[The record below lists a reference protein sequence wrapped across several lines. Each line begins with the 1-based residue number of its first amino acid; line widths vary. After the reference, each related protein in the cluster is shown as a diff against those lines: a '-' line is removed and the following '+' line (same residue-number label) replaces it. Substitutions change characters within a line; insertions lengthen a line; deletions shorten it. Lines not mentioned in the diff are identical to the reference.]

1 MTNKGEY
8 RQVFAL
14 GMPMAVSLCLLETD
28 VMQAFTDAGSTL
40 KAFWFGAIG
49 TVMGAVVAFGAVGH
63 FLGPNGWKIAS
74 SLCASYVG
82 GSVNYAAT
90 AQALGLNSPSMLAA
104 GMAADNLA
112 MAVYFGIIMSIPVDR
127 TGFTSTFP
135 GGGDDKATEME
146 VIPTVETLS
155 VSMAAAAA
163 ACMIGNGLAAVLP
176 SPFAGSGLAMMAVVA
191 SLISTAVAFVSGCKQ
206 NGSTIPMFAGSQS
219 LGGVF
224 MLLFFSVVGASTSVQ
239 EAVAGGWPLFIFILI
254 LFVIHLLV
262 TLSLGIWFKL
272 PLHMLL
278 VASNAN
284 IGGPATAAAMAS
296 ARRWPE
302 MVRPALLVG
311 TLGYTIGTAVGCTV
325 GLQFLLPMVRK
336 SLLLV
341 F

>member
-1 MTNKGEY
+1 LY
-8 RQVFAL
+8 
-14 GMPMAVSLCLLETD
+14 
-28 VMQAFTDAGSTL
+28 
-40 KAFWFGAIG
+40 FG
-49 TVMGAVVAFGAVGH
+49 VQ
-63 FLGPNGWKIAS
+63 IAS

-112 MAVYFGIIMSIPVDR
+112 MAVYFGVIMSIHVDR

-176 SPFAGSGLAMMAVVA
+176 PPFAGSGLAMMAVVA
-191 SLISTAVAFVSGCKQ
+191 SLISTAVAFVSGSKQ

-224 MLLFFSVVGASTSVQ
+224 MLLFFSVVST
-239 EAVAGGWPLFIFILI
+239 
-254 LFVIHLLV
+254 
-262 TLSLGIWFKL
+262 TD
-272 PLHMLL
+272 
-278 VASNAN
+278 
-284 IGGPATAAAMAS
+284 T
-296 ARRWPE
+296 
-302 MVRPALLVG
+302 
-311 TLGYTIGTAVGCTV
+311 
-325 GLQFLLPMVRK
+325 
-336 SLLLV
+336 
-341 F
+341 

>member
-1 MTNKGEY
+1 
-8 RQVFAL
+8 L
-14 GMPMAVSLCLLETD
+14 GLVHELLEENIY
-28 VMQAFTDAGSTL
+28 VLCAGSTL

-112 MAVYFGIIMSIPVDR
+112 MAVYFGIIMSIRVDR

-135 GGGDDKATEME
+135 GGGGNPSSYYFPSTISLWEKPLSLCSLLHSFMRTSLSGPHCGVDSISCVEDDKATEME

-191 SLISTAVAFVSGCKQ
+191 SLISTAVAFVSGSKQ

-224 MLLFFSVVGASTSVQ
+224 MLLFFSVVSTT
-239 EAVAGGWPLFIFILI
+239 E
-254 LFVIHLLV
+254 
-262 TLSLGIWFKL
+262 T
-272 PLHMLL
+272 
-278 VASNAN
+278 
-284 IGGPATAAAMAS
+284 
-296 ARRWPE
+296 
-302 MVRPALLVG
+302 
-311 TLGYTIGTAVGCTV
+311 
-325 GLQFLLPMVRK
+325 
-336 SLLLV
+336 
-341 F
+341 

>member
-1 MTNKGEY
+1 LY
-8 RQVFAL
+8 
-14 GMPMAVSLCLLETD
+14 
-28 VMQAFTDAGSTL
+28 
-40 KAFWFGAIG
+40 FG
-49 TVMGAVVAFGAVGH
+49 VQ
-63 FLGPNGWKIAS
+63 IAS

-112 MAVYFGIIMSIPVDR
+112 MAVYFGVIMSINVDR

-191 SLISTAVAFVSGCKQ
+191 SLISTAVAFVSGSKQ

-254 LFVIHLLV
+254 LFVV
-262 TLSLGIWFKL
+262 WT
-272 PLHMLL
+272 
-278 VASNAN
+278 
-284 IGGPATAAAMAS
+284 
-296 ARRWPE
+296 
-302 MVRPALLVG
+302 
-311 TLGYTIGTAVGCTV
+311 
-325 GLQFLLPMVRK
+325 QFT
-336 SLLLV
+336 
-341 F
+341 FG